1 MLLFVFM
8 LIVFGFIIM
17 IIIAKCN
24 IVLYLQ
30 MQSYLSS
37 GVGSIEYDPTVLY
50 KATSEFTFPAPL
62 PLAVMIIN
70 KSALVF
76 ASVFPYVA
84 QKHRVQMLNHF
95 QECVKHA
102 KSSRQEAI
110 QINILT
116 ALLGALKV

>member
-1 MLLFVFM
+1 MCFSHEPDYHSIIDHNFVFRSQ
-8 LIVFGFIIM
+8 IQ
-17 IIIAKCN
+17 A
-24 IVLYLQ
+24 
-30 MQSYLSS
+30 YLSS
-37 GVGSIEYDPTVLY
+37 GVGSIEYDPTILY
-50 KATSEFTFPAPL
+50 KATNDLTYPSPL
-62 PLAVMIIN
+62 PLAVTIIN

-76 ASVFPYVA
+76 ALVFPYVA

-116 ALLGALKV
+116 AVLGTLKVLPI